1 MQRRFI
7 EGLESHYEVWN
18 CWMDSKEDFAF
29 ERNFLARVSGQPTAG
44 GALKSADMGWVRN
57 PGGKW

>member
-1 MQRRFI
+1 
-7 EGLESHYEVWN
+7 
-18 CWMDSKEDFAF
+18 MDSKEDFAF

-57 PGGKW
+57 PGGKWLP